1 MSEFNKDCYRTP
13 RYVFNALN
21 RKYRFD
27 VDACASADNALC
39 EKYFTENLDITKT
52 EIQEL
57 VSEGSRVWMNPP
69 YSNPT
74 PFVQTAIDLM
84 IHRDCVVVMLLP
96 ADKSTKWFSLALS
109 AATEICDVIGGRI
122 NFFHPVTCEEVKGNN
137 KGSMIVVFDPNSQ
150 SQIQTGVTLDFL
162 KSRGTQ

>member
-84 IHRDCVVVMLLP
+84 IHRD
-96 ADKSTKWFSLALS
+96 AW
-109 AATEICDVIGGRI
+109 
-122 NFFHPVTCEEVKGNN
+122 
-137 KGSMIVVFDPNSQ
+137 
-150 SQIQTGVTLDFL
+150 
-162 KSRGTQ
+162 

>member
-39 EKYFTENLDITKT
+39 EKYFTENLDITK
-52 EIQEL
+52 
-57 VSEGSRVWMNPP
+57 
-69 YSNPT
+69 
-74 PFVQTAIDLM
+74 
-84 IHRDCVVVMLLP
+84 
-96 ADKSTKWFSLALS
+96 
-109 AATEICDVIGGRI
+109 TEICDVIGGRI

-162 KSRGTQ
+162 KSRGAQ